1 MKALRFIR
9 NFTAFVGIALLVLA
23 GGTEDWNMLLTMM
36 KWGCVML
43 IPSVVYMAYEKVFGG
58 EEY

>member
-1 MKALRFIR
+1 MKLLRFIR
-9 NFTAFVGIALLVLA
+9 NLTAFVGIALLVLA

-43 IPSVVYMAYEKVFGG
+43 IPSVVYMAYDHFFGV
-58 EEY
+58 EEE